1 MTISDLPAANASLNF
16 VSTVFISSGWY
27 LIRRG
32 HWRRHVA
39 CMITAVISSTLFLI
53 GYVTYHVHLGE
64 ALRLLELRCQE
75 SKLVDKAGRE
85 TYFFHLIG
93 CWGNPPVDY
102 EERLALQAQEIQR
115 LKKQYTVLEIPCA
128 QRDPRLIQ

>member
-1 MTISDLPAANASLNF
+1 V
-16 VSTVFISSGWY
+16 VSGEEFKSAGGEKQKGVTV
-27 LIRRG
+27 
-32 HWRRHVA
+32 
-39 CMITAVISSTLFLI
+39 
-53 GYVTYHVHLGE
+53 GE
-64 ALRLLELRCQE
+64 ALRLLEARCQE

-85 TYFFHLIG
+85 IYFFHLTG

-102 EERLALQAQEIQR
+102 EELLALQAQEAQR